1 MQRAEVVV
9 VAGKILGAGF
19 PVRVDH
25 EALRWTEYLD
35 PVLIETEDKIEVP
48 LHSAEIFLERRRG
61 PVERGEDQ
69 AMVGCKIRNTEQ
81 AVLFLRHAAESVFR
95 QRRAKQVALSVVGP
109 AVIRTSKNI
118 GVARIRAA
126 DLNAAMPASVKQR
139 MDFSILIAHHNE
151 IIFADF
157 AADVVA

>member
-9 VAGKILGAGF
+9 VAGKILRAGF

-35 PVLIETEDKIEVP
+35 SVLIETEDEVEVP

-61 PVERGEDQ
+61 RVQCREDQ
-69 AMVGCKIRNTEQ
+69 AMVGFKIRNTEQ
-81 AVLFLRHAAESVFR
+81 SVLFLRHAAESVLPK
-95 QRRAKQVALSVVGP
+95 RRAKQVALRVVGP

-118 GVARIRAA
+118 GVA
-126 DLNAAMPASVKQR
+126 
-139 MDFSILIAHHNE
+139 
-151 IIFADF
+151 
-157 AADVVA
+157 